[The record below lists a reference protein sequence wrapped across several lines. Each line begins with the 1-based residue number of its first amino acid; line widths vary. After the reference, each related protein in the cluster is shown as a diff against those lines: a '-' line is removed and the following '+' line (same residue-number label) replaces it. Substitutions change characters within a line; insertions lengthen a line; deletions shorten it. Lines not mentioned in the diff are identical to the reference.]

1 MNPPFLGGIV
11 NFSFAWKQ
19 LSFLHSLH
27 VLLKWEPEKKSE
39 MVSFWRV
46 TYSFCK
52 GGISLLKFVPR
63 ICSLALDGNTNPGYL
78 DMETMLSTP
87 LAVEMTKQ
95 QTTQE
100 SRREMQLVKWKK
112 NTVKKK
118 NPFPNILRSTQTNP
132 LKVSGFP
139 S

>member
-1 MNPPFLGGIV
+1 MHPPFLGGIV
-11 NFSFAWKQ
+11 NFSFSWKH

-27 VLLKWEPEKKSE
+27 VLLKWESEKKSE

-46 TYSFCK
+46 TYSF
-52 GGISLLKFVPR
+52 ISLLKFVPR

-100 SRREMQLVKWKK
+100 SRREMRLVKWKK
-112 NTVKKK
+112 NTVKKI

>member
-11 NFSFAWKQ
+11 NFSFSWKH

-27 VLLKWEPEKKSE
+27 VLLKWESEKKSE

-46 TYSFCK
+46 TYSFYLFAEVCSK
-52 GGISLLKFVPR
+52 NLQFGTRWKYQSWLFGHGNHVVYTFGRWNDKAANHAR
-63 ICSLALDGNTNPGYL
+63 IAKRNATC
-78 DMETMLSTP
+78 E
-87 LAVEMTKQ
+87 V
-95 QTTQE
+95 
-100 SRREMQLVKWKK
+100 KK
-112 NTVKKK
+112 NTVKKI